1 MQQLSRALD
10 ADSLASGHE
19 ESLDSTSPFSS
30 ASRWEFT
37 FLLVLSES
45 ADGAPLSAAPPRGA
59 GPPMSGWGI
68 QRGAR
73 NSTRTLAEAAQV
85 AGRTVAFVSNFSYK
99 NLDVRYVH
107 H

>member
-1 MQQLSRALD
+1 
-10 ADSLASGHE
+10 
-19 ESLDSTSPFSS
+19 
-30 ASRWEFT
+30 
-37 FLLVLSES
+37 
-45 ADGAPLSAAPPRGA
+45 
-59 GPPMSGWGI
+59 MSGWGI